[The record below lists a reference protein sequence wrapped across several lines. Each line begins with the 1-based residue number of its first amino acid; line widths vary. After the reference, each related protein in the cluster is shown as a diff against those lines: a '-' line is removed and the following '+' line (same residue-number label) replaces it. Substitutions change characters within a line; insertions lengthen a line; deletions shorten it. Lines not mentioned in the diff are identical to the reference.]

1 LSKDLT
7 STKLE
12 LEDSKERA
20 INLAL
25 RLKDLEIKHVE
36 AVWKIFYMKEFYLNF
51 YLESRIK

>member
-36 AVWKIFYMKEFYLNF
+36 VVWNIFYMKEFYLNF